1 MALEQTV
8 NFDNLVIKGAE
19 HVGTVTLAAAQ
30 GELKKGTII
39 TAAGKKAVTGD
50 APYGILADD
59 VDATEETVA
68 EVFLDGTYSRETVEA
83 ATGFT
88 LAAADIA
95 ALRDANI
102 YVEHSIA

>member
-1 MALEQTV
+1 MAFEQKLDY
-8 NFDNLVIKGAE
+8 DNLVIGGTV
-19 HVGTVTLAAAQ
+19 HVGTLTLAAAQ
-30 GELKKGTII
+30 GELKKGTIL

-50 APYGILADD
+50 TPYGILADD
-59 VDATEETVA
+59 VDATKAVVA
-68 EVFLDGTYSRETVEA
+68 EVFLDGTFAREKVEE

-95 ALRDANI
+95 ALRDVNI

>member
-1 MALEQTV
+1 MALVQNV

-19 HVGTVTLAAAQ
+19 HVGTLTLAAGQ
-30 GELKKGTII
+30 GELKKGTIVD
-39 TAAGKKAVTGD
+39 ATGTKIATGG

-59 VDATEETVA
+59 VDATKAVVA
-68 EVFLDGTYSRETVEA
+68 EVFLDGTFARETVEA

-88 LAAADIA
+88 LTAADIA

-102 YVEHSIA
+102 YVEHAQK

>member
-1 MALEQTV
+1 MALVQTV
-8 NFDNLVIKGAE
+8 DFDNLVIKGAE
-19 HVGTVTLAAAQ
+19 HVGTLTLAAKQ
-30 GELKKGTII
+30 GTLKKGTIV
-39 TAAGKKAVTGD
+39 TADGAKMVTGG

-59 VDATEETVA
+59 VDATATVVA
-68 EVFLDGTYSRETVEA
+68 EVYLDGTFARETVEA

-102 YVEHSIA
+102 YVEHAQA